1 MKTTNIYLLIDCSHF
16 SAISAGKMQDFI
28 LKTARTAKAIPA
40 TRLHIVS
47 FNEKA
52 RIISPFDKIAN
63 FGIPDI
69 SSGVRLLD
77 SVISYE
83 NKYHKQQTRTVIFWL
98 TSGKVVNGESI
109 DRLYKNPDFNK
120 AIRYVIK
127 YGKPDKYANTAIYS
141 FASNTNGVVDYF
153 SETRLKRLIFQLKHT
168 F

>member
-1 MKTTNIYLLIDCSHF
+1 MKPTNIYLLIDCSHF
-16 SAISAGKMQDFI
+16 SAISAEKMQDFI
-28 LKTARTAKAIPA
+28 LKTARTAKNIPA
-40 TRLHIVS
+40 TKLHIVS

-52 RIISPFDKIAN
+52 RIISPFDKIAS

-83 NKYHKQQTRTVIFWL
+83 NKYHKQQTRAVIFWL
-98 TSGKVVNGESI
+98 TSGKVVNGENI

-127 YGKPDKYANTAIYS
+127 YGKPDKNSNTAIYS

>member
-1 MKTTNIYLLIDCSHF
+1 MKTTNIYLLIDCSHY

-28 LKTARTAKAIPA
+28 LKTARTAKAIPS

-47 FNEKA
+47 FNNKA
-52 RIISPFDKIAN
+52 RIISPFDKIAS

-69 SSGVRLLD
+69 SSGVQLLD
-77 SVISYE
+77 SIISYE
-83 NKYHKQQTRTVIFWL
+83 NKYHRQQTRTVIFWL

-127 YGKPDKYANTAIYS
+127 YGDTALYS